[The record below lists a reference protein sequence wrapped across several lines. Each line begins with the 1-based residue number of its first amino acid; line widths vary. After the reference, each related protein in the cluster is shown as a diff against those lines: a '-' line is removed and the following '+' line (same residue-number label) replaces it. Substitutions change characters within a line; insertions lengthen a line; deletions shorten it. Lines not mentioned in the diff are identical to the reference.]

1 MTESHTHEKP
11 RILCLHGFRMS
22 AKILET
28 QIHKWPESVLEKL
41 DLVYLNAPYP
51 SMGKSGVE
59 GIFDP
64 PYFEWFQANQ
74 DFTEFENFEECID
87 FIEDF
92 MVKNGP
98 FDGLLGFSQGAVLA
112 AALPGMQA
120 EGLVLTKVPKIKFLI
135 LISGAKLGGSKY
147 GAPPLAANA
156 FSPPV
161 KCPSLHLIGENDFQ
175 KPDSIALLD
184 SFVDPIVVHHLRGH
198 TIPML
203 DDQSLEVVNNF
214 IEKIRNHATTTA
226 QVDTRNAK
234 HSFRSRV

>member
-1 MTESHTHEKP
+1 MTKSRTHEKP
-11 RILCLHGFRMS
+11 RILCLHGFRTS

-28 QIHKWPESVLEKL
+28 QIHKWPDSILEKL
-41 DLVYLNAPYP
+41 DLVYLDAPYP
-51 SMGKSGVE
+51 SMGQSSVE

-74 DFTEFENFEECID
+74 DFTEYENFEECIT

-120 EGLVLTKVPKIKFLI
+120 EGLVFTKVPEIKFLI
-135 LISGAKLGGSKY
+135 LISRAKLGGSKLS
-147 GAPPLAANA
+147 APLLAANA
-156 FSPPV
+156 FSSPV
-161 KCPSLHLIGENDFQ
+161 KCPSLHVIGENDLV

-184 SFVDPIVVHHLRGH
+184 SFVDPIIVHHLEDH
-198 TIPML
+198 TIPRL
-203 DDQSLEVVNNF
+203 DDQSLEIVNNF
-214 IEKIRNHATTTA
+214 IEKIRNLTKT
-226 QVDTRNAK
+226 
-234 HSFRSRV
+234 

>member
-1 MTESHTHEKP
+1 MSESRSHENP
-11 RILCLHGFRMS
+11 RILCLYGFRNS

-41 DLVYLNAPYP
+41 DLVYLDGPYP

-64 PYFEWFQANQ
+64 PYFEWFQGNQ
-74 DFTEFENFEECID
+74 DYTEYENFEECIA

-98 FDGLLGFSQGAVLA
+98 FDGLLGSSQGAVLA

-120 EGLVLTKVPKIKFLI
+120 EGLVLTKVPKIKSLI
-135 LISGAKLGGSKY
+135 LISGAKLGGSKLS
-147 GAPPLAANA
+147 APPLAANA
-156 FSPPV
+156 FSSPV
-161 KCPSLHLIGENDFQ
+161 KCPSLHVIGENDTV
-175 KPDSIALLD
+175 KPESIALLD
-184 SFVDPIVVHHLRGH
+184 SFVDPIVIHRPEGH

-203 DDQSLEVVNNF
+203 
-214 IEKIRNHATTTA
+214 
-226 QVDTRNAK
+226 
-234 HSFRSRV
+234 

>member
-1 MTESHTHEKP
+1 MTENQTHEKP
-11 RILCLHGFRMS
+11 RILCLHGFRTS

-41 DLVYLNAPYP
+41 DLVYLDAPYP
-51 SMGKSGVE
+51 STGQSGVE

-74 DFTEFENFEECID
+74 DFTEYENFEECIA

-98 FDGLLGFSQGAVLA
+98 FDGLLGFSQGAMLA
-112 AALPGMQA
+112 ATLPGMQA

-135 LISGAKLGGSKY
+135 LIAGAKLGGSTY

-156 FSPPV
+156 FSSPV
-161 KCPSLHLIGENDFQ
+161 KCPSLHVIGENDFL
-175 KPDSIALLD
+175 KPESIAQLD
-184 SFVDPIVVHHLRGH
+184 LFVDPIVLHHPKGH
-198 TIPML
+198 TIPRL
-203 DDQSLEVVNNF
+203 DDQSLGIVNNF
-214 IEKIRNHATTTA
+214 IEKIQSLATT
-226 QVDTRNAK
+226 
-234 HSFRSRV
+234 

>member
-1 MTESHTHEKP
+1 MTESRVHEKP
-11 RILCLHGFRMS
+11 RILCLHGFRTS

-28 QIHKWPESVLEKL
+28 QIHKWPQSVLEKL
-41 DLVYLNAPYP
+41 DLVYLDAPYP
-51 SMGKSGVE
+51 SVGKSSVE

-74 DFTEFENFEECID
+74 DFTEYENFEECIA

-120 EGLVLTKVPKIKFLI
+120 EGLVLTKVPKVKFLI
-135 LISGAKLGGSKY
+135 LISGGKLGGSKY

-156 FSPPV
+156 FSSPV
-161 KCPSLHLIGENDFQ
+161 NCPSLHLIGENDFQ
-175 KPDSIALLD
+175 KPESIDLLD
-184 SFVDPIVVHHLRGH
+184 SFVDPMVVHHPEKH
-198 TIPML
+198 TIPSL

-214 IEKIRNHATTTA
+214 IEKIRNHAATCIATSYG
-226 QVDTRNAK
+226 DNINS
-234 HSFRSRV
+234 HL

>member
-1 MTESHTHEKP
+1 MTKSRTHEKP
-11 RILCLHGFRMS
+11 RILCLHGFRTS

-28 QIHKWPESVLEKL
+28 QIHKWPDSILEKL
-41 DLVYLNAPYP
+41 DLVYLDAPYP
-51 SMGKSGVE
+51 SMGQSSVE

-74 DFTEFENFEECID
+74 DFTEYENFEECIT

-98 FDGLLGFSQGAVLA
+98 FDGLLGFSQGATLA

-135 LISGAKLGGSKY
+135 LTSGAKFGGSKF

-156 FSPPV
+156 FSCPV
-161 KCPSLHLIGENDFQ
+161 KCPSLHVIGENDLV

-184 SFVDPIVVHHLRGH
+184 SFVDPIIVHHLEDH
-198 TIPML
+198 TIPRL
-203 DDQSLEVVNNF
+203 DNQSLEDVNNF
-214 IEKIRNHATTTA
+214 IDKIQNHATA
-226 QVDTRNAK
+226 
-234 HSFRSRV
+234 